1 MSTNLIHIVYVSI
14 ASKDLNELDLE
25 LLLKDIRSKNQEKK
39 ITGLLLYNNG
49 SFIQVIEG
57 EKETIQSVFS
67 IIKNDL
73 RHSNVVKLHEDNIEK
88 RAFPDWCMGFRK
100 ISNKKTSQIRGF
112 SDYMNNENPE
122 KAIIVSTKEVMDL
135 LDSFKQFT

>member
-1 MSTNLIHIVYVSI
+1 VSTNLIHIVYVSI
-14 ASKDLNELDLE
+14 ASKDLNEIDLE
-25 LLLKDIRSKNQEKK
+25 LLLKDIRSKNKEKK

-100 ISNKKTSQIRGF
+100 ISTKSASKIPGF
-112 SDYMNNENPE
+112 SNYMHTEHPDE
-122 KAIIVSTKEVMDL
+122 VLKGSTKEVMDL
-135 LDSFKQFT
+135 LNSFRQYT